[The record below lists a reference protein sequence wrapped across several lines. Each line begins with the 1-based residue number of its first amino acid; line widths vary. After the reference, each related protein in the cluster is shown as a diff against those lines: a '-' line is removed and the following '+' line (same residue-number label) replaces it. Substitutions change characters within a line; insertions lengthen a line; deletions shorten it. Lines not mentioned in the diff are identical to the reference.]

1 MARGTFEASAAS
13 SSAPG
18 DFASWTS
25 TGEPACKHDQ
35 TCFRQLVY
43 GRQASS
49 LAKKQIEKTGK
60 MNELIFPVFSICS
73 AVRFAHRAH
82 GKAVLPGNGGR
93 RKSLLAEIPQQ
104 ERRQTQPSSV
114 PSWAPR
120 RNAPVRPPPRQI
132 PIFLFL
138 IKDRY
143 PSCSCVKTDP
153 ARCSGRFPPARS
165 AGIGAWS
172 GNRAGT
178 PGSWRCPSCGPRF

>member
-1 MARGTFEASAAS
+1 MTKWDLRGRSTFEASAAS

-120 RNAPVRPPPRQI
+120 RNAPVRSPPSQI
-132 PIFLFL
+132 PICLFKKNISHQQVSIVL
-138 IKDRY
+138 NH
-143 PSCSCVKTDP
+143 PLQQAS
-153 ARCSGRFPPARS
+153 
-165 AGIGAWS
+165 
-172 GNRAGT
+172 
-178 PGSWRCPSCGPRF
+178 